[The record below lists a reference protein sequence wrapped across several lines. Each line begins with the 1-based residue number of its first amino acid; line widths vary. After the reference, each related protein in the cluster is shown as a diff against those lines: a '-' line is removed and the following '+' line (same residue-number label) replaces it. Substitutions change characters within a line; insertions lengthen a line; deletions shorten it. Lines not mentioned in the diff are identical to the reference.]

1 MEPTATAVS
10 GGVVALRLDLVD
22 RAARGD
28 VEAFEQLVLAGS
40 DRTFRIARA
49 ILGND
54 ADARDAVQE
63 VYVSAWRELPR
74 LRDHQRF
81 DAWLRRITV
90 NACRVGLRDRRR
102 VREISLDVR
111 EIDRADPDKD
121 LQQHFGD
128 TEALSRAFDRLDA
141 AKRTILVLHYL
152 EGESVASIAASL
164 QIAPGTVK
172 WRLSEARA
180 ALSRALT
187 AEGAPR

>member
-1 MEPTATAVS
+1 MGPTAATVATS
-10 GGVVALRLDLVD
+10 VVTSSVDLVA

-28 VEAFEQLVLAGS
+28 VRAFEQLVHAGS

-63 VYVSAWRELPR
+63 TYVSAWRELPR
-74 LRDHQRF
+74 LRDHRSF

-90 NACRVGLRDRRR
+90 NACRAGLRDRRR
-102 VREISLDVR
+102 VHEISLDVG
-111 EIDRADPDKD
+111 EIDRRVAETDLPRSVGEAD
-121 LQQHFGD
+121 
-128 TEALSRAFDRLDA
+128 ALSRAFDRLDA

-152 EGESVASIAASL
+152 EDESVASIAAAL
-164 QIAPGTVK
+164 GIAPGTVK

-187 AEGAPR
+187 AEEMRR